1 MLPTHVILERERVK
15 YIQIVSDGRLQERS
29 VRIGASNWDF
39 TEVTAGL
46 QEGDRVIISGDGTKL
61 DAGRLV
67 RVAE

>member
-1 MLPTHVILERERVK
+1 MLPTHVILEREHGK
-15 YIQIVSDGRLQERS
+15 YVQIVSDGRLQERS

-61 DAGRLV
+61 NAGRLV